1 MKICRFNGGK
11 LGLVKEGVV
20 WDVSQALSV
29 LPQYFYPAPMHDALM
44 KNLDKVIEAISE
56 LNLGELDKYDL
67 GEVALL
73 APIANPTKMIG
84 APVNYLKHQE
94 EGFADPEIHNNAHL
108 AKIREIALFLKAN
121 SSLVGPSEGVKV
133 RDKDRRN
140 DHELELAVIIGKTAN
155 RVSVDDAMNYVGA
168 YTIGLDMT
176 VRGTEDRSFRKS
188 IDTYSVL
195 GPYFVTADEIDHPDQ
210 LDMTLTVNGEQKQSA
225 NTRDLV
231 VGIPE
236 LISWASSF
244 YTLHPGDVIFTG
256 TPEGVGPVKAGDV
269 IKATIEKIGSF
280 EIGVSLA

>member
-11 LGLVKEGVV
+11 LGLVEEGIVR
-20 WDVSQALSV
+20 DVSQALSV
-29 LPQYFYPAPMHDALM
+29 LPKYSYPAPMHDSLIY
-44 KNLDKVIEAISE
+44 NLDKVMHAISE
-56 LNLGELDKYDL
+56 LNLSELDTYEL

-73 APIANPTKMIG
+73 SPIANPTKMIG

-94 EGFADPEIHNNAHL
+94 EGFADPEIHHNAHL

-121 SSLVGPSEGVKV
+121 SSLVGPSEGVKI

-155 RVSVDDAMNYVGA
+155 RVSEADAMNYVGA
-168 YTIGLDMT
+168 YAIGLDMT
-176 VRGTEDRSFRKS
+176 VRGPEERSFRKS
-188 IDTYSVL
+188 IDTYSVV
-195 GPYFVTADEIDHPDQ
+195 GPYFVTADEIDQPDQ
-210 LDMTLTVNGEQKQSA
+210 LNMTLTVNGELKQSA

-244 YTLHPGDVIFTG
+244 YTLHPGDIIFTG

-269 IKATIEKIGSF
+269 IEATIDQIGSF
-280 EIGVSLA
+280 KIEVDLA

>member
-1 MKICRFNGGK
+1 
-11 LGLVKEGVV
+11 
-20 WDVSQALSV
+20 
-29 LPQYFYPAPMHDALM
+29 MHDALM